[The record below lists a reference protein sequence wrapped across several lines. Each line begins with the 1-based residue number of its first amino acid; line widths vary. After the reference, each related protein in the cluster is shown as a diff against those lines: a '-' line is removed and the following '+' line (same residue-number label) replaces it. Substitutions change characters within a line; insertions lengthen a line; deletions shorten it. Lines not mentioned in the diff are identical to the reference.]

1 MAEFPFVHSLS
12 KTYNQD
18 LKVIF
23 VSADWLEDEKQ
34 VKDFLSSM
42 DVIGLRNGRD
52 FDRLEHCP
60 RATQERFFEL
70 QFTLAEKTGLPMFLH
85 SRATGGAMVEML
97 TANRHRF
104 KAGVVHSFDGEADEA
119 AALVALD
126 LYIGA
131 LSLSRRA
138 LLRGVSG
145 DDCKDFGL
153 RRSI

>member
-1 MAEFPFVHSLS
+1 
-12 KTYNQD
+12 
-18 LKVIF
+18 
-23 VSADWLEDEKQ
+23 
-34 VKDFLSSM
+34 M
-42 DVIGLRNGRD
+42 DVIGLWNGRD

-70 QFTLAEKTGLPMFLH
+70 QFTLAEQTGLPMFLH
-85 SRATGGAMVEML
+85 SRATDGAMVEML

-131 LSLSRRA
+131 L
-138 LLRGVSG
+138 
-145 DDCKDFGL
+145 
-153 RRSI
+153 

>member
-1 MAEFPFVHSLS
+1 M
-12 KTYNQD
+12 
-18 LKVIF
+18 
-23 VSADWLEDEKQ
+23 
-34 VKDFLSSM
+34 SSI
-42 DVIGLRNGRD
+42 DGLWNGRD

-70 QFTLAEKTGLPMFLH
+70 QFTLAEQTGLPMFLH
-85 SRATGGAMVEML
+85 SRATEGAMVEML

-131 LSLSRRA
+131 LA
-138 LLRGVSG
+138 LTAFAGESSVKVCGCRGQRLQPQ
-145 DDCKDFGL
+145 DAAQP
-153 RRSI
+153 

>member
-1 MAEFPFVHSLS
+1 MRLIVLMRPALTTTTDPCFVLILL
-12 KTYNQD
+12 TYVCHR
-18 LKVIF
+18 L
-23 VSADWLEDEKQ
+23 
-34 VKDFLSSM
+34 M
-42 DVIGLRNGRD
+42 DVIGLWNGRD

-70 QFTLAEKTGLPMFLH
+70 QFTLAEQTGLPMFLH

-131 LSLSRRA
+131 L
-138 LLRGVSG
+138 
-145 DDCKDFGL
+145 
-153 RRSI
+153 

>member
-1 MAEFPFVHSLS
+1 
-12 KTYNQD
+12 
-18 LKVIF
+18 
-23 VSADWLEDEKQ
+23 
-34 VKDFLSSM
+34 M
-42 DVIGLRNGRD
+42 DVIGLWNVRD

-60 RATQERFFEL
+60 RATQERFFEQ
-70 QFTLAEKTGLPMFLH
+70 QFTLAEQTGLPMFLH

-131 LSLSRRA
+131 L
-138 LLRGVSG
+138 
-145 DDCKDFGL
+145 
-153 RRSI
+153 